1 MSTMFKTVSALFI
14 SVAMMASV
22 QAAEDVPDTIPGTT
36 KISAEQ
42 LISLVEKHPDL
53 VIIDSR
59 KGSDRDKGFIEGS
72 KHLVDTDTT
81 PETLAKVAPNKAAPV
96 VFFCNGVKCGRS
108 GKAAQVAIKAGYSK
122 IYWFR
127 SGWEE
132 WTAKGFPVS
141 M

>member
-22 QAAEDVPDTIPGTT
+22 QAAEDVPDAIPGTT
-36 KISAEQ
+36 KITAEQ

-59 KGSDRDKGFIEGS
+59 KGSDRGKGFIEGS
-72 KHLVDTDTT
+72 KHLVDTETT
-81 PETLAKVAPNKAAPV
+81 PETLAKVVPNKAAPV

-108 GKAAQVAIKAGYSK
+108 GKAAEVAIKAGYSK

-127 SGWEE
+127 GGWEE
-132 WTAKGFPVS
+132 WLAKGFPVA